1 MHHDL
6 SFAQG
11 RAAERRRVAAILLA
25 PEVAGRERL
34 AIEIALNSTLDVAGA
49 LKTLDALSSAAR
61 EASTNQGEK
70 NDGR

>member
-1 MHHDL
+1 MHDL
-6 SFAQG
+6 AFAQG

-25 PEVAGRERL
+25 PETAGRERL

-49 LKTLDALSSAAR
+49 LKVIGGLSSATQQVRA
-61 EASTNQGEK
+61 NQGE

>member
-25 PEVAGRERL
+25 PEAAGREHV
-34 AIEIALNSTLDVAGA
+34 AIELALNSTLDVAAA
-49 LKTLDALSSAAR
+49 LKTLGDLSSAAQ
-61 EASTNQGEK
+61 EARANQGD

>member
-25 PEVAGRERL
+25 PEAAGRERL

-49 LKTLDALSSAAR
+49 LKTLDALSSAAQQAR
-61 EASTNQGEK
+61 ANQGE